1 MTAKEALMKAAAGLD
16 KSDLVAAIGTLTDI
30 AGPAKVDEALRTTM
44 RTLVNPESVAKDLA
58 GVLDADP
65 MEYSDAYIDDPDSFI
80 YEAEEGD
87 FTLKG
92 ISMWA
97 IDIVLDPLTRRLSAM
112 AEMGMKEE
120 VDACVAT
127 AAEALRNADYGIVAE
142 SGGYAGEMA
151 EGLEKNNADGTL
163 SYMCD
168 VYDEDLWDDEEEG
181 DYRRFRT
188 LFQRCGDRDPP

>member
-1 MTAKEALMKAAAGLD
+1 MTAKEALMKAAAGMD
-16 KSDLVAAIGTLTDI
+16 KSDLVAAIGTLTDVV
-30 AGPAKVDEALRTTM
+30 GPAKVDEALRTTM
-44 RTLVNPESVAKDLA
+44 RALVNPESVAKDLA
-58 GVLDADP
+58 EVLDADP
-65 MEYSDAYIDDPDSFI
+65 MEYSDTYIDDSDSFI

-120 VDACVAT
+120 VDACVAA
-127 AAEALRNADYGIVAE
+127 AAEALRNGDYGIVAE

-151 EGLEKNNADGTL
+151 DGLEKNNAEGTL
-163 SYMCD
+163 SYMCE
-168 VYDEDLWDDEEEG
+168 VYDEDLWDDEEEE

-188 LFQRCGDRDPP
+188 LFQRCGDREAP